1 MARRVIDMTNDPRR
15 GQFEYFRAM
24 PDPWAGITVPVDI
37 TDFLAAVRERGKPFF
52 LSVLY
57 AVVRAANAVPEL
69 RRRLLP
75 DGRVVEY
82 DRCDASY
89 TVMKPDGTG
98 VYLYCLL
105 EDDLSSYEKFI
116 AEGKRR
122 QEETLTRGTLTE
134 DGDVLSQFFVSC
146 VPWLY
151 YTQIKEPSAGAGDS
165 NPRFAWGKYRE
176 ENGRAVLPVSLFVNH
191 ALCDGRHIAQFYQ
204 ALEEEFAALS
214 KRI

>member
-37 TDFLAAVRERGKPFF
+37 TDFLAAVRKRGKPFF

-105 EDDLSSYEKFI
+105 ENDLSSYEKFI

-122 QEETLTRGTLTE
+122 QEETLARGTLTE
-134 DGDVLSQFFVSC
+134 ACRGCTTRRSRSRPPERTTATPALRGGSTARRTGARCCRCRFLSITRCATGGISRSFIRRSRR
-146 VPWLY
+146 
-151 YTQIKEPSAGAGDS
+151 SS
-165 NPRFAWGKYRE
+165 RR
-176 ENGRAVLPVSLFVNH
+176 
-191 ALCDGRHIAQFYQ
+191 
-204 ALEEEFAALS
+204 
-214 KRI
+214 